1 MLANKTRERK
11 SITFQRLCFCDYWRT
26 ANSVINKGK
35 SPICPMFSS
44 SEGAPYAPDKAEVF
58 AKIFSQ
64 NSNLDGSGIPSI
76 NFLS

>member
-1 MLANKTRERK
+1 
-11 SITFQRLCFCDYWRT
+11 
-26 ANSVINKGK
+26 
-35 SPICPMFSS
+35 MFSS